1 MRMEQTLQPLHL
13 RQKPLRQAWQFQPAI
28 VAAGAAVLA
37 WVVRAWEV
45 RVGADQGG
53 HGVGA
58 HMVGTG
64 VPGAGVGLGIGP
76 TIGGLLLTIGA
87 QFHII
92 MDLDLIAR
100 CGATPTLAGEPAT
113 SAV

>member
-1 MRMEQTLQPLHL
+1 MS
-13 RQKPLRQAWQFQPAI
+13 AF
-28 VAAGAAVLA
+28 VAAGAAVRA

-58 HMVGTG
+58 HMAGTG

-87 QFHII
+87 QLHII
-92 MDLDLIAR
+92 MDPDLIAR

-113 SAV
+113 RRFPKSVTRFSDKKRDNSKT